1 MGESRRMIDRLL
13 GRPVEGFC
21 YPFGNLNAGVV
32 RAVRDAGYAYACAV
46 NGEENWDEYTLP
58 RIPVSERPPAA
69 VCGEARDLLAIS
81 GSQEVA
87 LRRFQVGLRHA
98 KNLGFCQARRFLPI
112 QAVVLLQ
119 PPEL

>member
-58 RIPVSERPPAA
+58 RIPVSERDRLPQFAA
-69 VCGEARDLLAIS
+69 KLETYWQYRAVKKWLYG
-81 GSQEVA
+81 GS
-87 LRRFQVGLRHA
+87 R
-98 KNLGFCQARRFLPI
+98 
-112 QAVVLLQ
+112 
-119 PPEL
+119 